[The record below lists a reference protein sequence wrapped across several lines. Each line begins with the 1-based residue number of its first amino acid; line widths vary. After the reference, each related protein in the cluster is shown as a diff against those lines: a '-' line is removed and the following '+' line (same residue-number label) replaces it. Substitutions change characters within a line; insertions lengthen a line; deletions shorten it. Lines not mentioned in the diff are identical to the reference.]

1 MGESET
7 VPRFL
12 IWEPR
17 LIENISVKASRAEE
31 RTGEEKNR
39 VFRKAPMGYP
49 VRDVQEAENNT
60 DPDLMLRDG

>member
-1 MGESET
+1 M
-7 VPRFL
+7 PRFL

-17 LIENISVKASRAEE
+17 LIENVSVKASREE
-31 RTGEEKNR
+31 RTGEEQNR

-60 DPDLMLRDG
+60 DLDLMLRDG